1 MHIFQVFPS
10 GVIVKWNMYKSFVAL
25 KNYQDAFD
33 IVGGYIA
40 TSSWNFRAIPFRH
53 YFLFLLQLSSIPVNQ
68 RCVRIV
74 MALARLYLYYKSD
87 AYVFILCDQ
96 CVTACALQHG
106 VM

>member
-1 MHIFQVFPS
+1 MHIQVFPS
-10 GVIVKWNMYKSFVAL
+10 GVVVKWNMYKSFVAL

-33 IVGGYIA
+33 IVGGYNNIVSDFVPLIPSA
-40 TSSWNFRAIPFRH
+40 TFFF
-53 YFLFLLQLSSIPVNQ
+53 FLFQLSSIPVNQ

-87 AYVFILCDQ
+87 AYVFILCDHYLI
-96 CVTACALQHG
+96 ACALQHD